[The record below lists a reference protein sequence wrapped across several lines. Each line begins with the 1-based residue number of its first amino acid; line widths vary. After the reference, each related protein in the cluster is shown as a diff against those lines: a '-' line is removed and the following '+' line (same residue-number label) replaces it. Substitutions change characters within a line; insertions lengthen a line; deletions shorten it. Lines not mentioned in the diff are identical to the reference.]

1 MAGEDVTGG
10 VGQPAGTESS
20 LSNWAGDYVT
30 DMLGRGWALADQPYQ
45 SYNGPLTSGPSGLQ
59 QDAFSGIAGLALPN
73 EYGSAGDMASDIY
86 DNAGNLITAQWNNT
100 WADQY
105 MSPYIEQ
112 ALTPQLEEIR
122 RNSDI
127 QRMLDNSRLTKAGA
141 YGGGRQAIMNSELND
156 NTARLM
162 NETVGKGYQDAYDSA
177 GRMFTSDKQR
187 KLEADKAGLG
197 YGLDAIRQIAGI
209 GDQKLQGQRDI
220 YGDQLRAGDIQ
231 RGITQEGIAA
241 DIAQFENER
250 DYPYRQVQFMQ
261 SLLDGLPLS
270 AQNSTYTQP
279 DFLSALTGGTGGI
292 LSILDSIFG
301 GNSPNSAS
309 TNAAGGFYG
318 TGV

>member
-301 GNSPNSAS
+301 GTKPKP
-309 TNAAGGFYG
+309 TG
-318 TGV
+318 T

>member
-86 DNAGNLITAQWNNT
+86 DNAGNLITAQWNNQ

-112 ALTPQLEEIR
+112 ALNPQLEEIR

-250 DYPYRQVQFMQ
+250 DYPYRQVKFMQ

>member
-86 DNAGNLITAQWNNT
+86 DNASNLITAQWNNT

-301 GNSPNSAS
+301 GTKPKP
-309 TNAAGGFYG
+309 TG
-318 TGV
+318 T

>member
-301 GNSPNSAS
+301 G
-309 TNAAGGFYG
+309 TK
-318 TGV
+318 

>member
-59 QDAFSGIAGLALPN
+59 QDAFSGIAGLTLPD
-73 EYGSAGDMASDIY
+73 EYTGAGWMAGDVW
-86 DNAGNLITAQWNNT
+86 NKAGDLNTAQWNNQ

-112 ALTPQLEEIR
+112 ALNPQLEEIR

-250 DYPYRQVQFMQ
+250 DYPYRQVKFMQ

-301 GNSPNSAS
+301 GTKPKP
-309 TNAAGGFYG
+309 TG
-318 TGV
+318 T